1 MVVICSTALK
11 LVLNVS
17 AALMD
22 TAVACGVVSQ
32 LSKAKAICTQVHP
45 THFAYMCA

>member
-1 MVVICSTALK
+1 MALQV
-11 LVLNVS
+11 VLNVS

-22 TAVACGVVSQ
+22 MAVACGGVSQ
-32 LSKAKAICTQVHP
+32 LSRRKAICTQVHP